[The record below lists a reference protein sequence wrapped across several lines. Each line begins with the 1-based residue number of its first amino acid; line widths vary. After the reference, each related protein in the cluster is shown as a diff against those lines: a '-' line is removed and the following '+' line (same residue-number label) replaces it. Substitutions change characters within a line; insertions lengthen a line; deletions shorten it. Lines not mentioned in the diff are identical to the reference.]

1 MARHRILR
9 IQSRHDQR
17 TWRRELWPTEDSPFT
32 PGQEAI
38 LDSGAHLVTEDAR
51 IVDLDAYY
59 EASEAERGRRA
70 LDLVS

>member
-9 IQSRHDQR
+9 VVSRDGR
-17 TWRRELWPTEDSPFT
+17 ISKSEIWPTEDSPFT
-32 PGQEAI
+32 PEQEAV
-38 LDSGAHLVTEDAR
+38 LDAGGHLVTEEGR

-59 EASEAERGRRA
+59 EASEAERNSRA